1 MVLKAGDSM
10 QLQTYPDIDALQGQ
24 SFDPRLQPTMRALAQ
39 LSPANQE
46 LAMNL
51 IRQLAERE
59 GINVALSPAMGLQ
72 VPAEGIDIWVA
83 KLQIERY
90 SPRTIKRYRWAVE
103 RYLEQDPFPTSMSI
117 REYLARR
124 LKEVSPALT
133 SFERKALKSLFDFLH
148 EEGLW
153 NTNPVNGIKPI
164 PVSFRER
171 RLPSE
176 EAVQKLLQAKHYRKQ
191 DTAKFRLLVALLL
204 DTGLRV
210 SEAAGILKK
219 DIDIENLEIRVIG
232 KGDKE
237 RVVPISPVTVGL
249 IGEYLTA
256 FDRQDSPYLFP
267 TVSRTGYW
275 DYTGIEKM
283 MSRTC
288 KRLGIEHITPHQ
300 LRHFFATYAL
310 KDGAKLEVI
319 SRILGHASVGI
330 TADIYRHVGREE
342 IHLEHRRHGPLS
354 QMLALLPEG
363 RT

>member
-1 MVLKAGDSM
+1 MT
-10 QLQTYPDIDALQGQ
+10 LQTYPDIDTLQRR
-24 SFDPRLQPTMRALAQ
+24 SFDPRLEPTMRALAQ
-39 LSPANQE
+39 LPPANQE

-51 IRQLAERE
+51 IRQLADRE
-59 GINVALSPAMGLQ
+59 GINIAIGPAMGLQ

-83 KLQIERY
+83 KLQSERY

-103 RYLEQDPFPTSMSI
+103 RYLEQDPFPTTMTI
-117 REYLARR
+117 RAYLAQR

-133 SFERKALKSLFDFLH
+133 SFERKALKSLFEFLY

-153 NTNPVNGIKPI
+153 NTNPLNGIKPI

-171 RLPSE
+171 HLPSE
-176 EAVQKLLQAKHYRKQ
+176 ESVRKLLQARHYRKQ
-191 DTAKFRLLVALLL
+191 DTAKFRLLVTLLL

-219 DIDIENLEIRVIG
+219 DIDLENLEIRVVG

-237 RVVPISPVTVGL
+237 RVVPISPITGAL
-249 IGEYLTA
+249 IRDYLEA
-256 FDRQDSPYLFP
+256 FGRDDSPYLFP

-283 MSRTC
+283 MARTC

-330 TADIYRHVGREE
+330 TADIYRHISKDE
-342 IHLEHRRHGPLS
+342 IHLEHRRHGPLG

-363 RT
+363 RR